1 MNVFS
6 TFHCKFTST
15 FNRMANSDVLLNEIM
30 PYILTLFVAGVFIKI
45 TMLILKL
52 M

>member
-6 TFHCKFTST
+6 TFHRKFTST
-15 FNRMANSDVLLNEIM
+15 FNRMANSDVFLNEIM
-30 PYILTLFVAGVFIKI
+30 PYILTLFVAGIFIKI
-45 TMLILKL
+45 AMLILKL